1 MKTEQEVR
9 RMEKVDDTINAICNW
24 IQKELKESDC
34 EVSNRVPPMASA
46 LAELVVAR
54 AAVIDF

>member
-1 MKTEQEVR
+1 
-9 RMEKVDDTINAICNW
+9 MEKVDDTINAICNW